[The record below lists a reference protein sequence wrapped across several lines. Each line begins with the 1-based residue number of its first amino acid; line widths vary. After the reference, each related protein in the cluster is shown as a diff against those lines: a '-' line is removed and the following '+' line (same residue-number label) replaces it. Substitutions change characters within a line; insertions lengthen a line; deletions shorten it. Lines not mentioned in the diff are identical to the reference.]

1 MATAIDNL
9 KSRDPNQ
16 RAYAMETLESIG
28 ELPIVRPLLSLWE
41 AGEATPARSDGWLAQ
56 LLQDSD
62 AWLRACAALVAGGS
76 DDPHARDL
84 LARIVESDTDTL
96 VRETAA
102 SAMKGDLPVHTLQT
116 LSLMERVLFLRRV
129 PLFAD
134 LSPADLK
141 HVAAIADERFFHDGD
156 VIAWQGD
163 PGDEMFIIVSGEVRV
178 LEAADGGRPS
188 TLRVRSP
195 LPSVGDFAGQAS
207 LRSAQDAPGAEVAR
221 RRPGEFVGEMALISQ
236 GPRVASLVASGHV
249 RVLCIDQKQFEGML
263 RERPEISLAV
273 MRVLIARLKE
283 SETRVRSDQ

>member
-1 MATAIDNL
+1 L
-9 KSRDPNQ
+9 
-16 RAYAMETLESIG
+16 
-28 ELPIVRPLLSLWE
+28 
-41 AGEATPARSDGWLAQ
+41 ARLAE
-56 LLQDSD
+56 SD
-62 AWLRACAALVAGGS
+62 A
-76 DDPHARDL
+76 DP
-84 LARIVESDTDTL
+84 L
-96 VRETAA
+96 VRDTAA
-102 SAMKGDLPVHTLQT
+102 SVMKGDSPVHTLPT

-141 HVAAIADERFFHDGD
+141 HAAAIAEERFFHDGD
-156 VIAWQGD
+156 VIARQGD

-188 TLRVRSP
+188 TLRS
-195 LPSVGDFAGQAS
+195 GQAS
-207 LRSAQDAPGAEVAR
+207 LRSAQDASGAEVAR

-236 GPRVASLVASGHV
+236 GPRVASLVAEGHV